1 MLLLFAALLVVID
14 QASKFWVA
22 RAAPLNGEGVPL
34 ILGFDLTYTRNNG
47 AAFGTLRNLEIPL
60 GPITLDGTLMLGLLS
75 AAVAL
80 VLVIYLLRNG
90 RNLAT
95 LPSVALV
102 LILAGAVGNMLDRL
116 RLGYVVDFL
125 HFQVGNFDF
134 PVFNV
139 ADSCVVIGASLLLL
153 GSFLGGREASPP
165 SPVNPAH
172 EEPGMDEP
180 DLFGTVDSEKL

>member
-1 MLLLFAALLVVID
+1 M
-14 QASKFWVA
+14 
-22 RAAPLNGEGVPL
+22 
-34 ILGFDLTYTRNNG
+34 
-47 AAFGTLRNLEIPL
+47 
-60 GPITLDGTLMLGLLS
+60 
-75 AAVAL
+75 
-80 VLVIYLLRNG
+80 LVIYLLRNG

-116 RLGYVVDFL
+116 RLGHVVDFL
-125 HFQVGNFDF
+125 HFQVSNFDF

-165 SPVNPAH
+165 SPANPVH

-180 DLFGTVDSEKL
+180 DFFGTIDSEKL